1 MHAFWTMFGSIVRN
15 KKTRH
20 RLPPAPDHPRSPA
33 VRSETRPPGSF
44 NTRPKSC
51 SPSPS
56 SLRFQSKRLQS
67 EKILYL
73 SVQFVMGRPGTITNP
88 NLIWGLSECLPCTV
102 LSLFFHLQNYIPHTR
117 GFKKIALTEGG
128 PAMAPHLRQAS
139 GVTHWPGHGQAS
151 LESATLLSFP
161 ISSHNQTWFAGK
173 P

>member
-1 MHAFWTMFGSIVRN
+1 MHAFWTMFGSIVCN

-128 PAMAPHLRQAS
+128 PSYGASSSSGLRGHPLAR
-139 GVTHWPGHGQAS
+139 TRPGQFGKRN
-151 LESATLLSFP
+151 SAIFSDFLS
-161 ISSHNQTWFAGK
+161 
-173 P
+173 